1 MIRWPSSLRARLTLW
16 FTLVLGAPL
25 IAFAFVSYAI
35 FASTLL
41 SRTDEFIRDALSAFA
56 RELVAERRQAGS
68 VGGALQT
75 TVDEVRFRDL
85 QIIIFNDSNRVVARG
100 DHLEADPERQDV
112 PPLDVQLVGGLLR
125 GSPVLPLARTVDG
138 MGGGY
143 RVHAR
148 AIELSGQELYLTA
161 AYPLHGIRVT
171 LSRIRGAFLI
181 AIPLLLAIAAAGGY
195 FLARRSLSPVSAM
208 AARAA
213 EISAANLH
221 ERLPVA
227 APHDELGGLAL
238 VVNDL
243 LDRLESAFAQQRRF
257 MADASHELRT
267 PTSIVRTEAEVTLA
281 REHRDEGEYR
291 DSIRVMLDAT
301 QRLTR
306 VVDDLFLLARADAG
320 HLAVRSDDI
329 YLDEV
334 VHTATRGVQHVAERQ
349 GVQVKLTHVVD
360 APFRG
365 DADLLGRA
373 LLNLLDNAI
382 RYSPR
387 GSTVEVHLANA
398 NGRYDVRVTDAGPGI
413 PADARD
419 RIFDRFFRI
428 DSARS
433 RAEGSS
439 TTGAGLGLAI
449 ARHIVAA
456 HGGELELVESRPGH
470 TVFRMTLPAGT
481 VT

>member
-1 MIRWPSSLRARLTLW
+1 MRWPSSLRARLTVW

-25 IAFAFVSYAI
+25 IAFAFVSYVI
-35 FASTLL
+35 FARTLL
-41 SRTDEFIRDALSAFA
+41 DRTDEFIRDALSAFS
-56 RELVAERRQAGS
+56 RELVAERRQAES
-68 VGGALQT
+68 AVSALQT

-100 DHLEADPERQDV
+100 DHAEADPDLRAAE
-112 PPLDVQLVGGLLR
+112 PLDVQRVARLL
-125 GSPVLPLARTVDG
+125 GSTTALPFANTLDDRA
-138 MGGGY
+138 GGY

-148 AIELSGQELYLTA
+148 TFELSGERLVLTA
-161 AYPLHGIRVT
+161 AYPLHGIRDT
-171 LSRIRGAFLI
+171 LARIRAAFLV
-181 AIPLLLAIAAAGGY
+181 AIPLLLAIASAGGY
-195 FLARRSLSPVSAM
+195 FLARRSLSPVSSM

-213 EISAANLH
+213 EITAANLH

-227 APHDELGGLAL
+227 TPRDELGGLAL

-243 LDRLESAFAQQRRF
+243 LDRLEASFAQQRRF

-267 PTSIVRTEAEVTLA
+267 PTAIVRTEAEVTLA
-281 REHRDEGEYR
+281 REHREESEYR

-320 HLAVRSDDI
+320 HLSVKSDNL

-334 VHTATRGVQHVAERQ
+334 VHTATRGVQHIAERQ
-349 GVQVKLTHVVD
+349 GVQVKLVHVVD

-365 DADLLGRA
+365 DADLLGRS

-387 GSTVEVHLANA
+387 GATVEVHLSRQ
-398 NGRYDVRVTDAGPGI
+398 GDHYHVTVTDVGPGI
-413 PADARD
+413 PADVQGQV
-419 RIFDRFFRI
+419 FDRFFRI
-428 DSARS
+428 DSARARS
-433 RAEGSS
+433 EGST

-449 ARHIVAA
+449 ARHIAVA
-456 HGGELELVESRPGH
+456 HGGQLELQESQPGR
-470 TVFRMTLPAGT
+470 TVFRLVLPAN
-481 VT
+481 VAA